1 MAEDGNPTLETIARL
16 FFALGDEP
24 QVTSRA
30 FEEFKAKENLGVT
43 ALANVERLLAAKTS
57 LAGRPTEFDVSA
69 WYREI
74 TAKETRQ
81 TGRKRRAE
89 SREVTESVAHVMR
102 ALQINY
108 IEADRSLVSLN
119 QNSGAKHT
127 TRAIEVA

>member
-1 MAEDGNPTLETIARL
+1 MGSRPKTRL
-16 FFALGDEP
+16 AD
-24 QVTSRA
+24 
-30 FEEFKAKENLGVT
+30 
-43 ALANVERLLAAKTS
+43 
-57 LAGRPTEFDVSA
+57 RPMEFDVSA

-74 TAKETRQ
+74 TVKETPQ
-81 TGRKRRAE
+81 HGRKRRAE
-89 SREVTESVAHVMR
+89 GRAVTESVAHVMR